1 MPETTISPTTHTF
14 TGDRQALHQW
24 LSQRSHFRIA
34 DITFAD
40 KSVLLYGDARPLAV
54 QGWCSAAVG
63 QTLDDTTFPA
73 SYTEVE
79 CAAAGLAGLLE
90 RGEMVGAL
98 LADAETCKELG
109 DPKARAQRL
118 KEALGVSREQ
128 QDAVRTFASH
138 VAYDTRTGTVFE
150 LPDRETLLA
159 RVPVRGAG
167 LEPVREAVAGAAGQT
182 MTGTAFADLLVEA
195 ARTTLP
201 DVDGSDEVWRE
212 RGEMGRELYREVL
225 PEVVSRVLVDVPEG
239 AVNEALR
246 HVGRT
251 RRLE

>member
-1 MPETTISPTTHTF
+1 M
-14 TGDRQALHQW
+14 
-24 LSQRSHFRIA
+24 
-34 DITFAD
+34 
-40 KSVLLYGDARPLAV
+40 AV

-63 QTLDDTTFPA
+63 QTLDDATFPSGYA
-73 SYTEVE
+73 EVE
-79 CAAAGLAGLLE
+79 YAAAGLAGLLK
-90 RGEMVGAL
+90 RSEMVGAL
-98 LADAETCKELG
+98 LGDAETCKELG

-128 QDAVRTFASH
+128 REAVRTFQSY
-138 VAYDTRTGTVFE
+138 VAYDTRTGAVFE
-150 LPDRETLLA
+150 LPDRKTLLT

-167 LEPVREAVAGAAGQT
+167 LQAVRDAVAGAAGRT
-182 MTGTAFADLLVEA
+182 MTGTEFADLLVEA

-201 DVDGSDEVWRE
+201 DVGGSDEVWRE
-212 RGEMGRELYREVL
+212 RREMGRELYRDVL
-225 PEVVSRVLVDVPEG
+225 PEVVRRVLTEVSEG